1 MNHFRDRECVRKLV
15 ADEREK
21 ARRVYETKRERER
34 EREKES
40 EPRSPFCVRSERKN
54 ILSRK
59 AFNLSFFFFS
69 FSQSKRIL
77 DFKIAAAIESE
88 AR

>member
-34 EREKES
+34 ERERE
-40 EPRSPFCVRSERKN
+40 
-54 ILSRK
+54 
-59 AFNLSFFFFS
+59 
-69 FSQSKRIL
+69 
-77 DFKIAAAIESE
+77 
-88 AR
+88 

>member
-1 MNHFRDRECVRKLV
+1 MRKLV

-34 EREKES
+34 ERES